1 MGPAGPAGSPDTP
14 AQVLAKHNQAVIAGG
29 TVSVGA
35 ISYTASRFDLRWAMQ
50 HAAAAGA
57 CAAAAP
63 VGGSCCERITVPKR
77 GGQTCAATCAAV
89 ASHPSCLTSVAI
101 GAIRVERAVS
111 HTERVGAN
119 YNYGC
124 GDSQDAY
131 DEVRGEGLDSS
142 YTAYCCCFR

>member
-35 ISYTASRFDLRWAMQ
+35 ISYTENRFELRWAMQ

-63 VGGSCCERITVPKR
+63 VGVSCCGRVTVPKR
-77 GGQTCAATCAAV
+77 GGQTCAATCAALPT
-89 ASHPSCLTSVAI
+89 APNCLTSLAI
-101 GAIRVERAVS
+101 GSIRVERAVS
-111 HTERVGAN
+111 NSDVVGTN

-142 YTAYCCCFR
+142 YTAYCCCYR